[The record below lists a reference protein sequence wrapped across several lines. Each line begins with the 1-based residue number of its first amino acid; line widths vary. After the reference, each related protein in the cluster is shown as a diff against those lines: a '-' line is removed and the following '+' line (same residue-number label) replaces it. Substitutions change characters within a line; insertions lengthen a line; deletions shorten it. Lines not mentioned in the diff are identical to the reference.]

1 MNRKENDLMMNVL
14 ANPDFSLNDFASV
27 GLNIDNTSIESM
39 DTYRN
44 NQYVKDFF
52 TEDGKFNEKDFVDT
66 YQSSLIGYNQMA
78 QEALY
83 KEIDNQITFHRDNIW
98 APIEKRRSGP
108 DTTIVEG
115 PNPDRIT
122 SSLIRLGEIGPRT
135 KTADELAQG
144 QKVLLNPVEVE
155 KGGVPQWGEAPEDD
169 FTGYFFDTLV
179 LAQYENDVLDE
190 KGEVIHKKGEYKT
203 NYDGT
208 YYYEKLDGRK
218 IYDKHVLNKMNVL
231 TKEGSYWN
239 QYDFFDSDDIKKSVT
254 GTVMKNIALVAPMFI
269 PYVGP
274 AYIGLNVATQLV
286 GLFGTFGKMFAGSD
300 TPVLSEMEGWAKSIN
315 QQGNISEYAR
325 QNTWCWENWINLIGD
340 VARQLKE
347 QRFIFE
353 KVPGIFT
360 GKFVGSK
367 SQYQKFLDDL
377 VEKHRKINTAKV
389 TELAKIDQRQALEAS
404 VILNSAKHLG
414 RAAQAEL
421 DAFMKTY
428 NKIGSILGRGYM
440 TGIVVQDTYG
450 EAINAGASDI
460 EATMLTIGYAVA
472 EYVLL
477 SSDIG
482 KWIMPELRETRFRN
496 KAIIDA
502 VRQAKKQ
509 TAKQTAG
516 QLDKS
521 AKKQY
526 IKNLFNI
533 GKNAMLKAH
542 TEYASSG
549 KNFLGATMAAA
560 SAEGTEELSE
570 EILADFAKG
579 CYNVYSWLG
588 GEKSRMNS
596 FGFSWQDGTRSWN
609 VKDIFDRYAMSLI
622 GGGIGGSIANIGNNW
637 RMGRQFSDMSYEK
650 AIQELIYIGRNEGF
664 DNFRK
669 QLGKTIVA
677 PKHLSARIIEN
688 NGARAF
694 EAAKDYEDSQDFLVK
709 QAFNKQL
716 DMIEELLNAEGA
728 AVSDESFLSKQ
739 TEVLKDL
746 RYDVLHESVLAGR
759 FMQEFNSALSNLVQ
773 LKDSMGGLSQGVE
786 DKNNSGAIEDH
797 EKRNADKNKHSEEL
811 KKYEKEYK
819 ELSKKIQDLVTGKR
833 AAEFIGATLWDMS
846 AAIQNVTNE
855 TLPTFVKRK
864 YGKEYHKLSKDEK
877 QQALRD
883 YRDYKIETADDKF
896 RQQAIYRAVAEKA
909 SKTIKASEK
918 YYQEV
923 NDEISNLVRNL
934 SDAYESFQ
942 NLRDA
947 DPESQLAF
955 AEHLESLINHSKII
969 LKSRGE
975 LESINESYREA
986 LNTIPEGIDPEYTK
1000 QLKEDAKNSYLINIQ
1015 TAMGNAV
1022 NEIIDNLENIGQI
1035 NPEVLNH
1042 LEKLANFTIDNYES
1056 KSLEYEEGSE
1066 ESDFFSDLSNQ
1077 LRVKLNRIKELPFT
1091 QVVQSLNDF
1100 LISID
1105 ENPLNITDLLSQINS
1120 ILNDNKSDLAMF
1132 NLTNNLLHTI
1142 ENAVG
1147 QLNMYEMAILG
1158 ARTDAAGLADLY
1170 GYNATLNEVAKKLG
1184 DKSDLAEIDS
1194 TYADFLIQDIRAIK
1208 NKLLFAKQLFS
1219 VTSGQKLSQHNRVS
1233 VKKDILIFKQIRG
1246 LVNVP
1251 DREEITNWQ
1260 GFNSLREVVES
1271 CETLIDLSE
1280 NSSKAIEYSPELKN
1294 KAKEERIK
1302 IEDALYEFFN
1312 HDSNKNNLQN
1322 PEQLSQLLKHFDL
1335 YTKSTE
1341 ILDENLE
1348 SIDGPTMVWYLAGR
1362 AAIKASDFYGECK
1375 ELLANNKLALVPSQ
1389 ELAIYNNYAG
1399 IMNGDIF
1406 AQFFEGYKHFIKTD
1420 WKNKSPEERK
1430 NILTNVG
1437 GYSTEQAE
1445 KYSDDTFKDYV
1456 SVLVDIPQYKNIM
1469 LTEGIPGSGK
1479 TTAVFG
1485 YVAELLKRNSE
1496 GKQLLDKALVIHG
1509 SDIEDDKKGPVNA
1522 TKLSK
1527 SLGFGE
1533 AMLKGKF
1540 MQKIA
1545 PKYAPWLA
1553 TNGVF
1558 SVPDSD
1564 FEINKDFDISCKLGI
1579 SEQDPPSLI
1588 VIDEVSKFN
1597 TLELDLIDKYAR
1609 NHGITVIVAGDYDQ
1623 NGVTG
1628 VVDLVINSE
1637 KHPLGIQTH
1646 RNNFARSIKLGIPMR
1661 TDNSIKTRNQSIM
1674 QDALYKQVDSIE
1686 FQYYED
1692 EKGLYGDKVISTDET
1707 ALQQK
1712 LAAFQS
1718 SGKSLEEYL
1727 TQPEAIMLKAII
1739 SNVDALIRTSKEPIG
1754 FIYNDPN
1761 SVLFKILSLDRYN
1774 GKIDFKFGG
1783 SAQGNE
1789 AQYYIIDFQ
1798 GGIHDQESK
1807 QDLYTGITRASQGSL
1822 VVTRGNIPLKST
1834 KMDTKIDSP
1843 LSAEAIKKYNDAEKR
1858 FLDNTIKDFK
1868 AVPYTGR
1875 SKEKVAIS
1883 STPSNTGGLGGA
1895 TPIPTPPPAPVPLP
1909 GPGPTPGPPAP
1920 PSPPTPPSPPPAP
1933 TPGPTPPSPDP
1944 ASDPESEGGD
1954 SIEPE
1959 TNWKYGVKPFPRE
1972 AINIDPDRILQE
1984 FYEDHR
1990 VINLSYI
1997 LYDLLGVFPK
2007 ISDDILEIQRLLGNL
2022 IFQYPE
2028 NFDHPAI
2035 RDIRTLVEDNYGQ
2048 EGLEILD
2055 EMLAVYAE
2063 QRDWH
2068 WDGRE
2073 GLRRK
2078 IAIMHN
2084 DPDNDPSTW
2093 RYGVKPMPKGT
2104 VEPQV
2109 ALDYLLTGGK
2119 DSIYNAGYFLCGI
2132 AAAFPDIT
2140 EELLEIRRHLGAEI
2154 LGMNPAEFASS
2165 GIKAISDIAQLVKDT
2180 YGDEG
2185 IDILGKLFSNATGFI
2200 YKEGHDL
2207 GLRIEA
2213 LKPLGEPSN
2222 NELSNKVQELKNA
2235 SAEDLTGL
2243 DFDNKY
2249 IVVLSKDDLIELENN
2264 GNEWIDTE
2272 IIVTNAI
2279 DDISELQERID
2290 GYISKGA
2297 KQLMVFQFESIE
2309 DGDYLESITP
2319 QDVVTH
2325 ILEYEESEP
2334 VLGTDSLDAY
2344 DFDDDIPLTDNG
2356 VKNEEKYK
2364 EEIMNSTE
2372 EADKT
2377 DHTQPFPEKCLQ
2389 LYTFNTLETGVLFK
2403 EDKNTIISDPDR
2415 MAARI
2420 DGVNGLLKID
2430 ALIGRNVIEER
2441 KDLGF
2446 ENLEQYYIDRIST
2459 LRSIIFNTEEKAKIS
2474 EQLGKK
2480 LRLQNIFI
2488 NFAIKTSPTISQ
2500 STKDSDED
2508 YVSKNPDPYGK
2519 SKFERCKYHN
2529 SLDNRSSEV
2538 IPHQIVAIIGGID
2551 PKGNNTREILEIP
2564 LFTLSSPLTLA
2575 QIKTNDAHGS
2585 QDRYP
2590 ELASIIRANRNEYGS
2605 YKIKKHE
2612 LLEQLLGI
2620 CNNLKDTEA
2629 DVDGKYTNF
2638 AYILE
2643 LYLYTYNGLYRIND
2657 PRNPA
2662 DDWTP
2667 AKDLI
2672 NRGPHV
2678 VTEAGMKYDKE
2689 AELTSDFKTLDDEQW
2704 TTIKQLS
2711 KMPIYKVS
2719 KKMYCTRESF
2729 FDGVE
2734 MVNAGH
2740 PFILISFDK
2749 TINNDSDMIEYY
2761 KEWKASGETKAPK
2774 VKLVYILPPSS
2785 PIDTYLE
2792 HLDNI
2797 ARGNA
2802 DHRHIGNLLTPFKL
2816 LDLFLR
2822 DREFKQKFDGQFPGD
2837 SGLRIET
2844 AINDLRRL
2852 SNTNDIVAKLQEIPG
2867 WYGSTLRL
2875 LWHLRHTLL
2884 TLAYKK
2890 NPDINKEAELDP
2902 EIIGIM
2908 KRILEENKFKIFHK
2922 AKISKNSAQNNDFMI
2937 FDQGDDYTI
2946 DGLPCRVFGKI
2957 DGYIFEGNFMQFIS
2971 KAVKSIHS
2979 ETTSGNYKVQKM
2991 ANDYNDFYD
3000 VEQESA
3006 KQFQKDFKK
3015 EVKKAQ
3021 RLIGKKAVNE
3031 IINSVEITN
3040 INSYREAIIKAVRQL
3055 REKLPDRFI
3064 FLVNGVLKISE
3075 PIEILQQM
3083 GNHSILNDDNSEIF
3097 SLYENRSYRI
3107 LDNQGIEY
3115 AMNYSEGIIEII
3127 PPVEQNTSS
3136 GNALLNITEEQ
3147 FNNNL
3152 KPLFSKISI
3161 SIEDYLNMDIA
3172 YKSLLQAETFED
3184 FRRQL
3189 GEYFYMGEF
3198 RIQTLEGLLNDSELS
3213 DIASI
3218 LIEFEKSM
3226 DPYKED
3232 DNQVCPTS
3240 IKIRL

>member
-1 MNRKENDLMMNVL
+1 
-14 ANPDFSLNDFASV
+14 
-27 GLNIDNTSIESM
+27 
-39 DTYRN
+39 
-44 NQYVKDFF
+44 
-52 TEDGKFNEKDFVDT
+52 
-66 YQSSLIGYNQMA
+66 
-78 QEALY
+78 
-83 KEIDNQITFHRDNIW
+83 
-98 APIEKRRSGP
+98 
-108 DTTIVEG
+108 
-115 PNPDRIT
+115 
-122 SSLIRLGEIGPRT
+122 
-135 KTADELAQG
+135 
-144 QKVLLNPVEVE
+144 
-155 KGGVPQWGEAPEDD
+155 
-169 FTGYFFDTLV
+169 
-179 LAQYENDVLDE
+179 
-190 KGEVIHKKGEYKT
+190 
-203 NYDGT
+203 
-208 YYYEKLDGRK
+208 
-218 IYDKHVLNKMNVL
+218 
-231 TKEGSYWN
+231 
-239 QYDFFDSDDIKKSVT
+239 
-254 GTVMKNIALVAPMFI
+254 
-269 PYVGP
+269 
-274 AYIGLNVATQLV
+274 
-286 GLFGTFGKMFAGSD
+286 
-300 TPVLSEMEGWAKSIN
+300 
-315 QQGNISEYAR
+315 
-325 QNTWCWENWINLIGD
+325 
-340 VARQLKE
+340 
-347 QRFIFE
+347 
-353 KVPGIFT
+353 
-360 GKFVGSK
+360 
-367 SQYQKFLDDL
+367 
-377 VEKHRKINTAKV
+377 
-389 TELAKIDQRQALEAS
+389 
-404 VILNSAKHLG
+404 
-414 RAAQAEL
+414 
-421 DAFMKTY
+421 MKTY

-460 EATMLTIGYAVA
+460 EATMLTIGYAAA
-472 EYVLL
+472 EYALL

-669 QLGKTIVA
+669 QLSKTIVA

-975 LESINESYREA
+975 LQSINESYNEA
-986 LNTIPEGIDPEYTK
+986 LNTIPEGIDPEYVQ
-1000 QLKEDAKNSYLINIQ
+1000 QLREDAKNSYLINIQ

-1022 NEIIDNLENIGQI
+1022 NEIIDNLKNIGQI

-1042 LEKLANFTIDNYES
+1042 LEKLANFTIDNYERR
-1056 KSLEYEEGSE
+1056 SLDYEEGSE
-1066 ESDFFSDLSNQ
+1066 ESEFFSDLSNQ
-1077 LRVKLNRIKELPFT
+1077 LRVNLKEIKELPFT

-1233 VKKDILIFKQIRG
+1233 VKKDLLIFKQIRG

-1312 HDSNKNNLQN
+1312 YESNKNNLQN

-1375 ELLANNKLALVPSQ
+1375 ELLTNNKLALVPSQ

-1399 IMNGDIF
+1399 IMNGDVF
-1406 AQFFEGYKHFIKTD
+1406 AQFFEGYKHFVKTD

-1509 SDIEDDKKGPVNA
+1509 SDIEDDKKGPINA

-1545 PKYAPWLA
+1545 PKYAPWLE

-1739 SNVDALIRTSKEPIG
+1739 SDIDTLVRTSKEPIG

-1822 VVTRGNIPLKST
+1822 VVTRGDIPLKST

-1843 LSAEAIKKYNDAEKR
+1843 LSVEAIKKYNDAEKR

-1883 STPSNTGGLGGA
+1883 STPSSTGGLGGS
-1895 TPIPTPPPAPVPLP
+1895 TPIPTPPPAPAPLP
-1909 GPGPTPGPPAP
+1909 GPAPTPPSPPTPPAPPAP
-1920 PSPPTPPSPPPAP
+1920 PSPPP
-1933 TPGPTPPSPDP
+1933 TPGPTPPSPSPDP
-1944 ASDPESEGGD
+1944 SSESESGEG
-1954 SIEPE
+1954 SSTEPE
-1959 TNWKYGVKPFPRE
+1959 TNWKYGVEPFPRK
-1972 AINIDPDRILQE
+1972 ATDIDLDKILQE
-1984 FYEDHR
+1984 FYEDHWASDL
-1990 VINLSYI
+1990 NQI
-1997 LYDLLGVFPK
+1997 LYDLIGVFPK
-2007 ISDDILEIQRLLGNL
+2007 ISDDILEIKRLLGNL
-2022 IFQYPE
+2022 IFHYPE
-2028 NFDHPAI
+2028 NFNHPAI

-2055 EMLAVYAE
+2055 EILAVFSY
-2063 QRDWH
+2063 QRDWQ

-2073 GLRRK
+2073 DLKRK
-2078 IAIMHN
+2078 IEILHN
-2084 DPDNDPSTW
+2084 DPDSDPSTW

-2119 DSIYNAGYFLCGI
+2119 DSIENAGYFLYGV

-2185 IDILGKLFSNATGFI
+2185 LDILGKLFSNATGFV

-2213 LKPLGEPSN
+2213 LKPLGESSN
-2222 NELSNKVQELKNA
+2222 NELSNKVQVLKNVDV
-2235 SAEDLTGL
+2235 EDLTGL
-2243 DFDNKY
+2243 DFDNKH
-2249 IVVLSKDDLIELENN
+2249 VVILSIDDLEESDDLDEGIDIEVIRDNVVDN
-2264 GNEWIDTE
+2264 
-2272 IIVTNAI
+2272 
-2279 DDISELQERID
+2279 ISELQERID
-2290 GYISKGA
+2290 EYTSKGT
-2297 KQLMVFQFESIE
+2297 KQLMVLQFETIE
-2309 DGDYLESITP
+2309 DDDYLESVAP
-2319 QDVVTH
+2319 YEVVTH

-2334 VLGTDSLDAY
+2334 VLDGDSLDDY
-2344 DFDDDIPLTDNG
+2344 DFDDDIPLTDDG
-2356 VKNEEKYK
+2356 VKKEEQYK
-2364 EEIMNSTE
+2364 EEIMTSTE
-2372 EADKT
+2372 EAGKT
-2377 DHTQPFPEKCLQ
+2377 DHTQPLPEECLQ
-2389 LYTFNTLETGVLFK
+2389 LHTFNTLETGVVFE
-2403 EDKNTIISDPDR
+2403 EDKNTIKSDPAR
-2415 MAARI
+2415 VAARI

-2430 ALIGRNVIEER
+2430 ALIGRNVTEER
-2441 KDLGF
+2441 DALGF

-2459 LRSIIFNTEEKAKIS
+2459 LRSIIFNTKEKAKIS
-2474 EQLGKK
+2474 EQLGVE
-2480 LRLQNIFI
+2480 LGLQNVFI

-2500 STKDSDED
+2500 STKDSDEE
-2508 YVSKNPDPYGK
+2508 YVSKDPDPYGK
-2519 SKFERCKYHN
+2519 SKLETCKYHN

-2551 PKGNNTREILEIP
+2551 PEGNDTREILEIP

-2585 QDRYP
+2585 YFRYP
-2590 ELASIIRANRNEYGS
+2590 ELAHIIKNHRDKNGS
-2605 YKIKKHE
+2605 YIIEKHKLLRILLSECNKLKKAE
-2612 LLEQLLGI
+2612 
-2620 CNNLKDTEA
+2620 
-2629 DVDGKYTNF
+2629 VDGKGKYSNF
-2638 AYILE
+2638 ADILK
-2643 LYLYTYNGLYRIND
+2643 LYLYTYNGLYRINNPRD
-2657 PRNPA
+2657 PKDPNYN
-2662 DDWTP
+2662 WTP

-2678 VTEAGMKYDKE
+2678 VTEAGLKYDKE
-2689 AELTSDFKTLDDEQW
+2689 AKLTSDFNTLEDKQW
-2704 TTIKQLS
+2704 ITIKQLS
-2711 KMPIYKVS
+2711 KMPIYEVS
-2719 KKMYCTRESF
+2719 KKMYCTRDSS

-2734 MVNAGH
+2734 MVHAGH

-2749 TINNDSDMIEYY
+2749 TINNDSRMIEYY
-2761 KEWKASGETKAPK
+2761 KEWKASGETIAPK

-2785 PIDTYLE
+2785 SISTYLE

-2797 ARGNA
+2797 AYGEA

-2822 DREFKQKFDGQFPGD
+2822 DPEFKQKFDAQFPGY
-2837 SGLRIET
+2837 GQFIEN
-2844 AINDLRRL
+2844 AINELRRCPD
-2852 SNTNDIVAKLQEIPG
+2852 TNSVVAKLQEIPG
-2867 WYGSTLRL
+2867 WNGSTLRL
-2875 LWHLRHTLL
+2875 LWHLRRTLL
-2884 TLAYKK
+2884 TLAYNK
-2890 NPDINKEAELDP
+2890 NPDINKEVELNPD
-2902 EIIGIM
+2902 IIGIM
-2908 KRILEENKFKIFHK
+2908 ERILKENNFKIFHK

-2946 DGLPCRVFGKI
+2946 DGLECRVFGKI
-2957 DGYIFEGNFMQFIS
+2957 DGYIFEGDFMEFIS
-2971 KAVKSIHS
+2971 KAADSIKTK
-2979 ETTSGNYKVQKM
+2979 TTKGGYEVQEM
-2991 ANDYNDFYD
+2991 ANDYNDFYN

-3006 KQFQKDFKK
+3006 KQFQKDFKRT
-3015 EVKKAQ
+3015 VNKAQ
-3021 RLIGKKAVNE
+3021 GLIGKKAVKE
-3031 IINSVEITN
+3031 IINSAEEITD
-3040 INSYREAIIKAVRQL
+3040 IDSYYQAITRAIKQL

-3064 FLVNGVLKISE
+3064 FLVDGILKISE
-3075 PIEILQQM
+3075 PVEILQQM
-3083 GNHSILNDDNSEIF
+3083 GNHSILNDSNLEVF
-3097 SLYENRSYRI
+3097 SLHENRSYRI

-3115 AMNYSEGIIEII
+3115 AVNYSEGIIEII
-3127 PPVEQNTSS
+3127 SPVEQNTSS

-3147 FNNNL
+3147 FNNTL

-3161 SIEDYLNMDIA
+3161 SIKDYLNMDIA